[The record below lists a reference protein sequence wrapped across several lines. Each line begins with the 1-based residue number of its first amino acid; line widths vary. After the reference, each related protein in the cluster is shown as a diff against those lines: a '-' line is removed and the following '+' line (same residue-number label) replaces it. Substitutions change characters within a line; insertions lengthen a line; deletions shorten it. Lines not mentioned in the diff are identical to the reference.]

1 VNPAPKL
8 DLAICWIHALSM
20 NTPTDSP
27 NQYGRATSSGSTS
40 SATLAVPPTQD
51 TGDTGEDPYSP
62 GHQPFALLVGA
73 LIGLLSITVPLVAVV
88 AARPSPS
95 VPTSFYGSQPP
106 AGIPSARAGE
116 PGGGDSRWL
125 PQ

>member
-1 VNPAPKL
+1 
-8 DLAICWIHALSM
+8 M
-20 NTPTDSP
+20 NTPTDAL
-27 NQYGRATSSGSTS
+27 NQHCRASSSGSTS
-40 SATLAVPPTQD
+40 SASLEVQPTQD
-51 TGDTGEDPYSP
+51 TGDAGEDPFSP
-62 GHQPFALLVGA
+62 GHQPFALLVGG

-95 VPTSFYGSQPP
+95 APTSIYGSQPP

-116 PGGGDSRWL
+116 PGGGDSRRL